1 MKLTVKNLQTIMGY
15 LRNVAEVDPRDEIAN
30 AASSLAYR
38 LEAAGTSVFDM
49 PLDFDRW
56 SELDQATVRY
66 AISKRDQYVLLPGNR
81 HATDLQRVEKPRR
94 TIAKRIAA

>member
-38 LEAAGTSVFDM
+38 LESAGTSKFDM
-49 PLDFDRW
+49 PMQFDAW
-56 SELDQATVRY
+56 TPLDQATVRY
-66 AISKRDQYVLLPGNR
+66 AIGKRDQYVLLPGNR
-81 HATDLQRVEKPRR
+81 HAVDLKRVEKARR
-94 TIAKRIAA
+94 TLKKG